1 MSKYLDPKSDVVFKK
16 IFGSHPHILISFLNA
31 VLPLAPDAAIVE
43 LSYLSS
49 EQIPE
54 IPEFKRTIA
63 DVKCKDKLGRT
74 FIVEMQVNW
83 TDSFKQRLLFSTSQ
97 AVVKQL
103 EKGQKYNFLQP
114 VYGLGIIA
122 DIFEPENL
130 EWYHHYQLVKQDSP
144 KQSIIEHLQ
153 LIFIELPK
161 FPVHSREEK
170 KLRLLWLRFLRE
182 INEKTTTVDAEL
194 LEVPEIFEAINLAEQ
209 SAYSVEELN
218 FYEEYWDSVSRERSV
233 IADSFGKG
241 KAEGMA
247 EGEAIG
253 EFNTILKMHASG
265 MSIQI
270 IANII
275 GKTEQNIK
283 NLINTNK
290 K

>member
-1 MSKYLDPKSDVVFKK
+1 M
-16 IFGSHPHILISFLNA
+16 
-31 VLPLAPDAAIVE
+31 
-43 LSYLSS
+43 
-49 EQIPE
+49 
-54 IPEFKRTIA
+54 
-63 DVKCKDKLGRT
+63 
-74 FIVEMQVNW
+74 
-83 TDSFKQRLLFSTSQ
+83 
-97 AVVKQL
+97 
-103 EKGQKYNFLQP
+103 
-114 VYGLGIIA
+114 
-122 DIFEPENL
+122 
-130 EWYHHYQLVKQDSP
+130 
-144 KQSIIEHLQ
+144 
-153 LIFIELPK
+153 
-161 FPVHSREEK
+161 HSREEK